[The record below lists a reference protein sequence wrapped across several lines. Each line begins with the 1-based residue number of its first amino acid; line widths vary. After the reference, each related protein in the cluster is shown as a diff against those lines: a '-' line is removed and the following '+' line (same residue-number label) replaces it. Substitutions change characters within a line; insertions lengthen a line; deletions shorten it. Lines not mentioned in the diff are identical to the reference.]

1 MSRRCSLGRNA
12 LDSGCKLLRGVS
24 VLCIGHAGFSD
35 ETQWSTGSDSTLIVQ
50 TSTVVAWSLREA
62 SRIFTRCPPARS
74 MNRRRFLI
82 PLTAAL
88 TAPAWMR
95 PALGIELPR
104 AATVP
109 GGVARVGLGAAREA
123 PRARLGN
130 DRVLVL
136 HDDGNWIAWV
146 GIPLDAK
153 SGSRLWVVAEQ
164 ANGAAER
171 FRIDVQP
178 KQYAEQHLKV
188 KPGQVELSPE
198 DLERYERE
206 RAHLE
211 RMRRTFSE
219 TAPAGLNLLQPA
231 AGPRSSSF
239 GLRRFF
245 NGKPRNPHNGMDIAA
260 PLGTPV
266 SAAARGRVIDADDY
280 FFSGTTVII
289 DHGQGLLTLYAH
301 LAAVDTRVGATVA
314 AGVPIGKVGATG
326 RVTGPHLHFSVY
338 LNAVAVDPAL
348 FLA

>member
-1 MSRRCSLGRNA
+1 
-12 LDSGCKLLRGVS
+12 
-24 VLCIGHAGFSD
+24 
-35 ETQWSTGSDSTLIVQ
+35 
-50 TSTVVAWSLREA
+50 
-62 SRIFTRCPPARS
+62 

-82 PLTAAL
+82 PLTTAL
-88 TAPAWMR
+88 TVPIWMR
-95 PALGIELPR
+95 PAWGTEFPR

-109 GGVARVGLGAAREA
+109 GGVARVGLGEAQDA
-123 PRARLGN
+123 PRARLDN

-136 HDDGNWIAWV
+136 REGGNWIAWV

-153 SGSRLWVVAEQ
+153 PGAQLWLVAERG
-164 ANGAAER
+164 NGAAER
-171 FRIDVQP
+171 FGIEVQP

-198 DLERYERE
+198 NLARHERE
-206 RAHLE
+206 RLHLD
-211 RMRRTFSE
+211 RVRRTFSD
-219 TAPAGLNLLQPA
+219 TAPATLQLMPPVP
-231 AGPRSSSF
+231 GPRSSSF

-245 NGKPRNPHNGMDIAA
+245 NGKPRSPHSGMDIAA

-266 SAAARGRVIDADDY
+266 SAAASGRVIDADDY

-301 LAAVDTRVGATVA
+301 LAAVETRVGTTVA
-314 AGVPIGKVGATG
+314 PGAPVGRVGATG